1 MERERECR
9 NSVRESDSF
18 VAGTSAL
25 SPGVPRH
32 IHYTAN
38 TFTARVSW
46 SKMIFAPAL
55 MFSYRFIW
63 FAAFCPGK
71 NLRQQ
76 IGNTARRQGRNKRGG
91 AKNVS
96 FHIKDRAFGAWSC
109 FLGGKQLDV

>member
-1 MERERECR
+1 MERERESQ
-9 NSVRESDSF
+9 NLMSDSF

-76 IGNTARRQGRNKRGG
+76 IGNTARRQGRNKGG
-91 AKNVS
+91 GEKCQFS
-96 FHIKDRAFGAWSC
+96 YQR
-109 FLGGKQLDV
+109 